1 MQYKSTIIALALICS
16 AAAPAAAQTVTRW
29 NRIPANGGTPQ
40 TIRHP
45 LERADQPGE
54 LFRFSYETPPVTTM
68 MRRIRYGFSELFPEP
83 VPELNEVDI
92 SRATQMLEELD
103 NEADSA
109 LELGYD
115 TLDLSKELSIFDPD
129 RVVEEKASDSL
140 ELPETSDLQPAT
152 VTFPIGE
159 N

>member
-1 MQYKSTIIALALICS
+1 
-16 AAAPAAAQTVTRW
+16 
-29 NRIPANGGTPQ
+29 
-40 TIRHP
+40 
-45 LERADQPGE
+45 
-54 LFRFSYETPPVTTM
+54 M